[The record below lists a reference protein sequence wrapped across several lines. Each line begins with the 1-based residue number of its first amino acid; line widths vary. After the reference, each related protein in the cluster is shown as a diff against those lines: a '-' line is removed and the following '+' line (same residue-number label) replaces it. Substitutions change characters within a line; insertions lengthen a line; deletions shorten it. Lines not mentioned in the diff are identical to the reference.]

1 MKILILIMA
10 ISFLLLMS
18 CDQNLASNH
27 SSTNKVFCDSL
38 SNDGDMFELN
48 VPKDISVKKHSW
60 MDEVVSY
67 TFFDSLSNPFLSL
80 SYGFYTEVD
89 IFETNNKENVK
100 MDTFYLVGIKNR
112 GFFVGDS
119 LKKEKIHMY
128 DISLSSQCLYVEAL
142 SKPKSQNDHMKKFD
156 MNRKCIPKKMWF
168 SYDSSKVDE
177 NVCYSIISSLK
188 YRKK

>member
-128 DISLSSQCLYVEAL
+128 NIYLSSQC
-142 SKPKSQNDHMKKFD
+142 SKVDKSKTSENCRPE
-156 MNRKCIPKKMWF
+156 NIWF

-177 NVCYSIISSLK
+177 NMCYSIISSLK
-188 YRKK
+188 YRKQ